1 MKACEGHLR
10 KDETLR
16 STHCCWDFTV
26 AVARPSGQR
35 AQVGRGQGRMKA
47 CEGHLRKDETLRS
60 THCCW
65 DFTVAVARPSG
76 QRAQVGRGPS
86 GEADRS
92 PASGAMQPHPPHH
105 PSRLRAASP
114 GGGLGFHPSLRLP
127 SPAPASPRMWWQIR
141 YCTDLSCPKQPS

>member
-1 MKACEGHLR
+1 
-10 KDETLR
+10 
-16 STHCCWDFTV
+16 
-26 AVARPSGQR
+26 
-35 AQVGRGQGRMKA
+35 MKA

-92 PASGAMQPHPPHH
+92 PASGATQPHPP
-105 PSRLRAASP
+105 PTIP
-114 GGGLGFHPSLRLP
+114 LGSVLLP
-127 SPAPASPRMWWQIR
+127 QVVV
-141 YCTDLSCPKQPS
+141 